1 MVTKRSQKEPEI
13 FSCKSCDYFT
23 CKLSNLNRHFL
34 TRKHKMIKNDNKKE
48 PKGASLVYDC
58 EWCGKTYKFLSGL
71 SRHKNVCSMSNNFIL
86 VNKEEHIK
94 AITKAELYEFQKADI
109 DNLKI
114 AVKELAEK
122 EIVEPKIINNN
133 NLNINIFLND
143 YCKDAMNLTQFVD
156 QIKLSLEDLFY
167 TKNKGYIEGVS
178 NIFIKNLKELEPTQR
193 PIHCTNNKNNVLYIK
208 DDNKWEKDTGIKLT
222 QGIDHVTKKQI
233 TKLNEWEQNNPN
245 WQNSEKLTEIYMEL
259 IQKIMGSS
267 NTVEQEKNKVSIKK
281 RISKKVNITDLD
293 ENLKEVK

>member
-1 MVTKRSQKEPEI
+1 
-13 FSCKSCDYFT
+13 
-23 CKLSNLNRHFL
+23 
-34 TRKHKMIKNDNKKE
+34 
-48 PKGASLVYDC
+48 
-58 EWCGKTYKFLSGL
+58 
-71 SRHKNVCSMSNNFIL
+71 
-86 VNKEEHIK
+86 
-94 AITKAELYEFQKADI
+94 
-109 DNLKI
+109 
-114 AVKELAEK
+114 
-122 EIVEPKIINNN
+122 
-133 NLNINIFLND
+133 
-143 YCKDAMNLTQFVD
+143 MNLTQFVD

-259 IQKIMGSS
+259 IQKI
-267 NTVEQEKNKVSIKK
+267 
-281 RISKKVNITDLD
+281 
-293 ENLKEVK
+293 